1 MWFKKVIKTLDQHQI
16 PYALV
21 GGYAVALHGVLRHTV
36 DLDFLTK
43 LNKTNLQTLEKA
55 MKELGLQSR
64 IPVTADEIYQF
75 RQEYIERRNL
85 IAWSFVNPKN
95 PLEVIDILINHDVEE
110 FEVIK
115 KKIEGLSV
123 RIIDID
129 GLIALKKE
137 ANRPQD
143 KEDLKHLQWIKKNE
157 KK

>member
-123 RIIDID
+123 KIIDID